1 MTPTWRRPCRSGAW
15 HHPFAPL
22 SPSLLPPRKQPPP
35 GPSKSSLRPELSVPP
50 RDSNPRPRRSP
61 AQRCRSPRPPPFIGG
76 GRCGGGGS
84 APGWWDGAG
93 LLLPPDTA
101 ACGSGRCRVCLLKRY
116 SEQPQAFPHQNIAV
130 AKSWDRGIPRIR
142 GAPGGHGALPRSA
155 QTHTRCLRAVL
166 VRSCHEGL

>member
-1 MTPTWRRPCRSGAW
+1 MERGITPL
-15 HHPFAPL
+15 PL
-22 SPSLLPPRKQPPP
+22 FPPP
-35 GPSKSSLRPELSVPP
+35 CSPPESSRPPDPPSPRCARSSASPRGIRTRGPAAHRP
-50 RDSNPRPRRSP
+50 NAAG

>member
-1 MTPTWRRPCRSGAW
+1 MASPLC
-15 HHPFAPL
+15 PFIPL
-22 SPSLLPPRKQPPP
+22 PAPPP
-35 GPSKSSLRPELSVPP
+35 KAAAP
-50 RDSNPRPRRSP
+50 RTLQVLPAPG
-61 AQRCRSPRPPPFIGG
+61 AQRPPAGFEPAAPPLTGPTLPEPAAAALYRRG
-76 GRCGGGGS
+76 AVRWGGS